1 MPFKTTI
8 FSQLLAPIPRS
19 IFQQYVEQYRGD
31 KYSKSLSCWNQF
43 VAMLYFQLTGKRS
56 LRELSEGFNSH
67 QNAHYHLGCQ
77 SLKRST
83 LADAN
88 DKRDHR
94 IYRDLLNMLMK
105 SAARQFRKTLT
116 QAIQILD
123 STYIS
128 LGESLHRWAAQ
139 GHRVYGIKAHVAYSL
154 GEEIPVHV
162 DITKANINDPL
173 FFEQLVITPG
183 TLYLFD
189 RGYYDFE
196 GWKKILVKKADF
208 ITRAKST
215 LAFRSIKSLSLI
227 SPNIISDDYI
237 QMNSKTGKKI
247 LKNRILRLVIARD
260 HENRVIRLITSKLH
274 EPASKIL
281 DLYRQRWAIEVFFK
295 WIKQNLKVKRFIG
308 RSENAVKTQLLIAII
323 AFILLRLWHLVSQST
338 LELRYLASTLVDHL
352 MRRSDLKVTG
362 PPGRRKSL
370 LSMEIY

>member
-77 SLKRST
+77 RLKRST

-105 SAARQFRKTLT
+105 SAARQFRKTLA

-154 GEEIPVHV
+154 EAEVPVHF
-162 DITKANINDPL
+162 DITHANLNDPL
-173 FFEQLVITPG
+173 LFDELSITPG

-189 RGYYDFE
+189 RGYYDFA
-196 GWKKILVKKADF
+196 GWKKMLIKKADF
-208 ITRAKST
+208 ITRAKSS
-215 LAFRSIKSLSLI
+215 LAFRSIKSLPSN
-227 SPNIISDDYI
+227 SPHIISDDYI
-237 QMNSKTGKKI
+237 QMTSKSGVKI
-247 LKNRILRLVIARD
+247 LKNKILRLVIARD
-260 HENRVIRLITSKLH
+260 HENRLIRLITSKLH
-274 EPASKIL
+274 EPATKIV
-281 DLYRQRWAIEVFFK
+281 DLYRQRWAIEIFFK

-308 RSENAVKTQLLIAII
+308 RSENAVKTQLFIAII
-323 AFILLRLWHLVSQST
+323 AFLLLRVWHLVSQSP
-338 LELRYLASTLVDHL
+338 LDLRYLASTLTDNL
-352 MRRSDLKVTG
+352 MKKSELKAAG
-362 PPGRRKSL
+362 PPGGVNPL
-370 LSMEIY
+370 LSMEIL